1 MPIPAMGG
9 WFGPSNYEE
18 CILEN
23 MKGVA
28 SDKAVREIKRA
39 CRVKFP
45 YKPAKKRNI
54 PRKDLK
60 DITGKAWFI
69 DKAHPDASR
78 KYNFY
83 ASLYNNNAK
92 WIISQVK
99 IRITDKATGTHEDVL
114 GGVDVVSS
122 NLSTRPPRPSPRPS
136 KPSPGRQLT
145 LWDLDENEWL
155 NSEEVREEKQ
165 IGFIKRRVL
174 SPSERKNFAF
184 SAQKVP
190 AEWEWNIIGAEGYRK
205 P

>member
-1 MPIPAMGG
+1 MKRLFTVICLFIWMPIPAMGG

-99 IRITDKATGTHEDVL
+99 IRITDKATGTYEDVL
-114 GGVDVVSS
+114 GVVNLSS
-122 NLSTRPPRPSPRPS
+122 NLH
-136 KPSPGRQLT
+136 
-145 LWDLDENEWL
+145 DLDENEWIAIDF
-155 NSEEVREEKQ
+155 EELGQEKQ

>member
-1 MPIPAMGG
+1 MKRLFTVICLFIWMPIPVMGG

-23 MKGVA
+23 MKGVS
-28 SDKAVREIKRA
+28 SDKAVREIRRA

-45 YKPAKKRNI
+45 YKTAKKRNI

-60 DITGKAWFI
+60 DITGEAWFLE
-69 DKAHPDASR
+69 KALPHASR
-78 KYNFY
+78 KHNIHNFY

-99 IRITDKATGTHEDVL
+99 IRITDKATGTYEDVL
-114 GGVDVVSS
+114 GVV
-122 NLSTRPPRPSPRPS
+122 NL
-136 KPSPGRQLT
+136 
-145 LWDLDENEWL
+145 ENEWITIDL
-155 NSEEVREEKQ
+155 YELPQEKQ
-165 IGFIKRRVL
+165 IGYKKSSVL

-184 SAQKVP
+184 SAQKFP